1 MRVVAPTFPV
11 YRLSICLCLMTWGAG
26 TCLRVYEHYGVNY
39 KFMLDVDPKCTV
51 DSGCLLFI
59 ASVQTGVVLVSLLCF
74 LADYKFCLLGSTHF
88 IHAYCIG
95 NLAIQILILCW
106 PSQVVRREYR
116 RSTLRMVLEVFKSA
130 FVTPTAV
137 SFPDALV
144 GDVLTSIVKPLA
156 DLFTTVCYAT
166 ELAVWGT
173 AGTLGTR
180 WFDVV
185 SPILAAMPLIVR
197 IQQNYSSQHWQVL
210 RFSFGNFFKQRA
222 VALHQHVGLLVPTHL
237 GSYVFATLYTLFWDF
252 TMDWQLMPDPNSFL
266 RASDKVMFP
275 QWLYSLI
282 GVMNV
287 SGRLTWAMTLMP
299 IHILSSEL
307 LMSTVLAL
315 IVSAVE
321 IVRRCGWCI
330 LKLET
335 EHLTNSSRYRA
346 MLWVPKLNTR
356 EAKQVRD
363 VVADRAAEEET
374 WEKLART
381 AEAESAVPSKDASKN
396 TVATILA
403 LARLKSRRPESKGT
417 S

>member
-1 MRVVAPTFPV
+1 
-11 YRLSICLCLMTWGAG
+11 
-26 TCLRVYEHYGVNY
+26 
-39 KFMLDVDPKCTV
+39 
-51 DSGCLLFI
+51 
-59 ASVQTGVVLVSLLCF
+59 
-74 LADYKFCLLGSTHF
+74 
-88 IHAYCIG
+88 
-95 NLAIQILILCW
+95 
-106 PSQVVRREYR
+106 
-116 RSTLRMVLEVFKSA
+116 
-130 FVTPTAV
+130 
-137 SFPDALV
+137 
-144 GDVLTSIVKPLA
+144 
-156 DLFTTVCYAT
+156 
-166 ELAVWGT
+166 
-173 AGTLGTR
+173 
-180 WFDVV
+180 
-185 SPILAAMPLIVR
+185 
-197 IQQNYSSQHWQVL
+197 
-210 RFSFGNFFKQRA
+210 
-222 VALHQHVGLLVPTHL
+222 
-237 GSYVFATLYTLFWDF
+237 
-252 TMDWQLMPDPNSFL
+252 MDWQLMPDPNSFL

-417 S
+417 SKWDDVRTAFAPSQVD

>member
-1 MRVVAPTFPV
+1 
-11 YRLSICLCLMTWGAG
+11 MTWGAG

-166 ELAVWGT
+166 
-173 AGTLGTR
+173 
-180 WFDVV
+180 
-185 SPILAAMPLIVR
+185 
-197 IQQNYSSQHWQVL
+197 
-210 RFSFGNFFKQRA
+210 
-222 VALHQHVGLLVPTHL
+222 
-237 GSYVFATLYTLFWDF
+237 
-252 TMDWQLMPDPNSFL
+252 
-266 RASDKVMFP
+266 
-275 QWLYSLI
+275 
-282 GVMNV
+282 
-287 SGRLTWAMTLMP
+287 
-299 IHILSSEL
+299 
-307 LMSTVLAL
+307 
-315 IVSAVE
+315 
-321 IVRRCGWCI
+321 
-330 LKLET
+330 
-335 EHLTNSSRYRA
+335 
-346 MLWVPKLNTR
+346 
-356 EAKQVRD
+356 
-363 VVADRAAEEET
+363 
-374 WEKLART
+374 
-381 AEAESAVPSKDASKN
+381 
-396 TVATILA
+396 
-403 LARLKSRRPESKGT
+403 
-417 S
+417 